1 MARENPRIH
10 KNGRG
15 DRLRLRGAHN
25 SFAPVLLHDLHR
37 SVLPFTPS
45 WCELAITAVAVMC
58 VVPVLVVGFLLL
70 LEAALP
76 SANLCASASAA
87 IECTA
92 EAAEDTALCG
102 YWSARVRGA
111 APALLCL

>member
-1 MARENPRIH
+1 MARENPGIH
-10 KNGRG
+10 KNERG

-25 SFAPVLLHDLHR
+25 SFAPVPLHDRPLR
-37 SVLPFTPS
+37 PFTPS

-58 VVPVLVVGFLLL
+58 VAPALVVGFLLL

-92 EAAEDTALCG
+92 EAADTT
-102 YWSARVRGA
+102 RT
-111 APALLCL
+111 P

>member
-25 SFAPVLLHDLHR
+25 SFAPVPLHDLHR
-37 SVLPFTPS
+37 PLRPFTPS

-58 VVPVLVVGFLLL
+58 VAPALVVGLLLL

-76 SANLCASASAA
+76 SANCCASTSAA
-87 IECTA
+87 I
-92 EAAEDTALCG
+92 D
-102 YWSARVRGA
+102 AR
-111 APALLCL
+111 